1 MKFTNS
7 YRWLAAAAVF
17 LFALASAW
25 ADPALIVNKDVA
37 AEKIDGAG
45 LKAILLGKKVS
56 WDGAGGRVTLAVLK
70 GGPVAEKFLT
80 DAAGMSVSAFNN
92 HWRRLAMTGGGSS
105 PHSFDSDDELLKFVA
120 ATPGALGFIDEA
132 KVDATVAVLK
142 PTS

>member
-7 YRWLAAAAVF
+7 YRWLATILMF
-17 LFALASAW
+17 LIGMASAW

-37 AEKIDGAG
+37 AEKIDAGA

-70 GGPVAEKFLT
+70 GGPVAEQFLS
-80 DAAGMSVSAFNN
+80 ASAGMSVSAFNN

-105 PHSFDSDDELLKFVA
+105 PHSFESDDDLIKFVA
-120 ATPGALGFIDEA
+120 ATPGAMGFIDEA